1 MATRN
6 RPVGLDHP
14 TVVPTN
20 FEREAASESGETD
33 ESEGADGSGGGSGE
47 TAADGRA

>member
-6 RPVGLDHP
+6 RPVGVDHP

-20 FEREAASESGETD
+20 FERGAASESEETD
-33 ESEGADGSGGGSGE
+33 ESEGADGSGE
-47 TAADGRA
+47 TAADGTA

>member
-6 RPVGLDHP
+6 RPVGLNHP

-20 FEREAASESGETD
+20 FEREAAGEQPASESGGTD
-33 ESEGADGSGGGSGE
+33 KSGE
-47 TAADGRA
+47 TAADGTA